1 MSELTS
7 LEILTNIKDAA
18 ASESVGQLFGMI
30 RSAVEEQNDV
40 DFVELMANNAVATNE
55 LREDVAI
62 ESSERERQIIIDN
75 FPSSKNN
82 YLVVP
87 KVIEE

>member
-1 MSELTS
+1 MSDLTP
-7 LEILTNIKDAA
+7 LEVLTNIKDAA
-18 ASESVGQLFGMI
+18 SSESIAQLFGI
-30 RSAVEEQNDV
+30 VRKAVSETDDL
-40 DFVELMANNAVATNE
+40 DFTTLLAGSVVEMDA

-62 ESSERERQIIIDN
+62 ETSESERQIIIDN
-75 FPSSKNN
+75 FPLSKNN